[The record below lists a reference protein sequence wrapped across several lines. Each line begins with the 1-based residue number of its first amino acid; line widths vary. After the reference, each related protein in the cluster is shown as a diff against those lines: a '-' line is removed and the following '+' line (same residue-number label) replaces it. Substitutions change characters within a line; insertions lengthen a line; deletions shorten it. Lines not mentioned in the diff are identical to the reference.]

1 MRLRVR
7 NQSWQTGP
15 NESALH
21 FKAVFFSLLTSNW
34 EVSTGRSLNSFL
46 IISEITKH
54 IVIISFIE
62 DSETS
67 LLIEKHTLRVLY
79 NLKKIFAKF
88 GFRWFIYVIVFNL
101 LHFWSLLT
109 TYAVAYC
116 HTHLWITD
124 QSWQDWSK

>member
-1 MRLRVR
+1 MHLSIR

-21 FKAVFFSLLTSNW
+21 FKVVFFSLLTSNW

-79 NLKKIFAKF
+79 NNLKKIFAKF
-88 GFRWFIYVIVFNL
+88 GFDGSFM
-101 LHFWSLLT
+101 
-109 TYAVAYC
+109 
-116 HTHLWITD
+116 
-124 QSWQDWSK
+124 